1 MYKIYVM
8 EIFKRE
14 EREKEKEIF
23 KIKMRNSP
31 KLMSDIK
38 TQI

>member
-23 KIKMRNSP
+23 KIKMRNSL